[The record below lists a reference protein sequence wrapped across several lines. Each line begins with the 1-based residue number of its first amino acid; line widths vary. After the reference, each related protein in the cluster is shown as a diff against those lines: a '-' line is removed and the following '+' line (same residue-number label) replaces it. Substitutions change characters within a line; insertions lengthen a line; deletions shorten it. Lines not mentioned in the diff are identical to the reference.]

1 MTLATV
7 AQPQTKLAPQ
17 LDERAVAVQQLH
29 KPHALGFGGCPGAD
43 CLAFDDVEGIERDA
57 QLETLFSFE
66 LRNQRHQRFAQGG
79 RQFVAMRTIAEH
91 DYGPRPS
98 NRSSSCSST
107 SEMRRP
113 ITAGSSAWI
122 SPRRRRCK
130 NH

>member
-1 MTLATV
+1 MRISDWSSDVCSSDL
-7 AQPQTKLAPQ
+7 
-17 LDERAVAVQQLH
+17 

-107 SEMRRP
+107 SETIGR
-113 ITAGSSAWI
+113 A
-122 SPRRRRCK
+122 
-130 NH
+130 HV